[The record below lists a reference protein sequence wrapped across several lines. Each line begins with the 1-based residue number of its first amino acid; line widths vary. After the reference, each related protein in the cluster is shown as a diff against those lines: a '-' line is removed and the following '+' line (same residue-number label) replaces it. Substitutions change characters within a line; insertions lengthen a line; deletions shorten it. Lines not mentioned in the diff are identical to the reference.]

1 MEELKKNY
9 DLKEKGKD
17 KYAINEKIEC
27 VLDTKELW
35 KIEKV
40 EGYNLQSIEKYYE
53 FLKESNR
60 EKDKVR
66 IPLIEKYIKKGE
78 ITNMNTIIYLI
89 KHAEELEE
97 KGIKNTNESSQLM
110 NEKYILSV
118 KGEEQAKELSEN
130 PELQNIDILWSSSY
144 SRAKGTAKYI
154 TYKNNIDINI
164 DSNLN
169 ERKLGNIEDL
179 AKWMEGKKYGV
190 VQSYL
195 LDRRYKGRDGESCEE
210 ATQRVSDFL
219 NFILED
225 YKGKRIALVSHGALL
240 SFLLT
245 NWCELN
251 EDVKLI
257 WNNKIIEIK
266 EPSITKLTFD
276 DGNLINIESINI

>member
-1 MEELKKNY
+1 
-9 DLKEKGKD
+9 
-17 KYAINEKIEC
+17 
-27 VLDTKELW
+27 
-35 KIEKV
+35 
-40 EGYNLQSIEKYYE
+40 
-53 FLKESNR
+53 
-60 EKDKVR
+60 
-66 IPLIEKYIKKGE
+66 
-78 ITNMNTIIYLI
+78 MNTIVYLI

-110 NEKYILSV
+110 NEKFILSV
-118 KGEEQAKELSEN
+118 NGEEQAKELSEN

-154 TYKNNIDINI
+154 AYKNNLDINI
-164 DSNLN
+164 DSRLN
-169 ERKLGNIEDL
+169 ERKLGSIEDL
-179 AKWMEGKKYGV
+179 AKWMKDKKYGV

-195 LDRRYKGRDGESCEE
+195 LDKKYKGRDGESCEE
-210 ATQRVSDFL
+210 ATKRISEFL
-219 NFILED
+219 EFILEE

-245 NWCELN
+245 NWCDLN

-276 DGNLINIESINI
+276 NRNLIDIESINIYDKNLQIL